1 MAVLVY
7 AEASDLVAW
16 TGREAPD
23 NADVLLR
30 SASLLVRQATR
41 SAVYAVDAS
50 GLPTDA
56 GIAGAFT
63 DATCAHAAALAGAG
77 VDPLA
82 AGTEAGVSST
92 SIGSASVTTLGYLGA
107 EAAKLKLATTLCAE
121 AQAIL
126 DSAGLLGQAP
136 HLSRSATVLDD

>member
-7 AEASDLVAW
+7 AEPSDLVDW
-16 TGREAPD
+16 TGQTAPD

-41 SAVYAVDAS
+41 SALYATDAS

-56 GIAGAFT
+56 DVVSAFT
-63 DATCAHAAALAGAG
+63 AATCAHAAALAGAG

-82 AGTEAGVSST
+82 AGTDGAVTAT
-92 SIGSASVTTLGYLGA
+92 SIGSASLTFDAKAASTRASLSTSLCP
-107 EAAKLKLATTLCAE
+107 EAA
-121 AQAIL
+121 AIL
-126 DSAGLLGQAP
+126 DAAGLLGCAP
-136 HLSRSATVLDD
+136 SLLRS

>member
-7 AEASDLVAW
+7 AEPSDLVAW
-16 TGREAPD
+16 TGQEAPA
-23 NADVLLR
+23 NAEVLLR
-30 SASLLVRQATR
+30 SASILVRQVTR
-41 SAVYAVDAS
+41 SAAYATDTD

-56 GIAGAFT
+56 ATAGAMLS
-63 DATCAHAAALAGAG
+63 ATCAHAAALAGAG

-107 EAAKLKLATTLCAE
+107 EAAKLRLATQLCPE

-126 DSAGLLGQAP
+126 DAAGLVGQP
-136 HLSRSATVLDD
+136 PLVWRS